1 MRTQAPRWLKTAA
14 VLIGGLFA
22 MAAGASRAAPSTAIL
37 LKPSQVWSAD
47 GGMHAG
53 WVVLV
58 QGDRIAVVGP
68 AASVQ
73 APAGTQVV
81 ELPGRTLMPGLIELH
96 THLFLHPYNETLWD
110 DQVLKEDTPFR
121 TIEAVKHAEAT
132 LMSGFTSAR
141 DLGTEGAGF
150 ADVSLKKAIEG
161 GMIPGPRLWIVTKA
175 IVARGA
181 YGPAAKS
188 YRTDVTLPQG
198 AQEASGVDGVVAAVR
213 DQASHGADWIKV
225 YADYHIGPGREDRA
239 TFSQEEM
246 NGLVKAAHDW
256 GLPVAAH
263 AASDEGMRRAV
274 LAGVDTIEHGYGGT
288 DATFKLMALKGVAYL
303 PTLTAVEA
311 YDEYFHGYKPG
322 GPPTEDMKQSD
333 RAFRAAMKDGVIIG
347 LGSDVGVFAHGT
359 SWREAD
365 WMVRDGMTPE
375 QALTAAT
382 ATGARVLG
390 HAADLGQV
398 KAGYLADLVA
408 VPGDPTR
415 DVGALKAV
423 DFVMKGG
430 VVVRRPGS

>member
-1 MRTQAPRWLKTAA
+1 LKTIA
-14 VLIGGLFA
+14 VLVGGVLA
-22 MAAGASRAAPSTAIL
+22 TTAGQSSAAPASAYL
-37 LKPSQVWSAD
+37 LKPAQVWSAD
-47 GGMHAG
+47 GGMHTG

-58 QGDRIAVVGP
+58 RGERITAVGP

-73 APAGTQVV
+73 APSGVQVID
-81 ELPGRTLMPGLIELH
+81 LSGRTLTPGLIELH

-110 DQVLKEDTPFR
+110 DQVLKEDVPYR

-150 ADVSLKKAIEG
+150 ADVSLKNAIDQG
-161 GMIPGPRLWIVTKA
+161 VIAGPRLWIVTKA

-181 YGPAAKS
+181 YGPAARK
-188 YRTDVTLPQG
+188 YRTDITLPQG
-198 AQEASGVDGVVAAVR
+198 AQEASGVDEVVAAVR
-213 DQASHGADWIKV
+213 EQASHGADWIKV
-225 YADYHIGPGREDRA
+225 YADYHIGPGGADRA

-246 NGLVKAAHDW
+246 NALVKAAHDW

-263 AASDEGMRRAV
+263 ASSDEGMRRAV
-274 LAGVDTIEHGYGGT
+274 LAGVDSIEHGYGGS
-288 DATFKLMALKGVAYL
+288 DATFRLMAQKGVAYQ

-311 YDEYFHGYKPG
+311 YDEYFHGYRPG
-322 GPPTEDMKQSD
+322 GPPSEDMKESE
-333 RAFRAAMKDGVIIG
+333 RAFRRALKDGVTIG
-347 LGSDVGVFAHGT
+347 LGSDVGVFAHGA

-365 WMVRDGMTPE
+365 WMVRDGMRPE

-382 ATGARVLG
+382 ATGAKVLG

-408 VPGDPTR
+408 MPGDPTHN
-415 DVGALKAV
+415 VGALKTV

-430 VVVRRPGS
+430 AVMRRPGS